1 MSEKSEVKKGE
12 SSLFEP
18 IIDQLTTE
26 YMRPALRQ
34 IPASVLIP
42 LKKIGLTKAL
52 PIIGVALS
60 ALVRQGNYR
69 WSDRL
74 GDTISEGTAELRRII
89 NEAAGE
95 EGKSVS
101 PEERVKVTE
110 KIKRV
115 ISTLLSPEL
124 SDEFKELLQSL
135 SKIFKDKDG
144 KEKGQILALL
154 EQLSPIELLG
164 FLKAEKTDR
173 EILLSLFIKKV
184 EEKSLEQSIKEL
196 KESLREFKARME
208 IIQEELFKPA
218 CSKIKPGFKKTAE
231 KLKELD
237 AKCAPDTTV
246 GQKTIGFRSW
256 AKRLRDNEKKKH

>member
-12 SSLFEP
+12 SSLLEP
-18 IIDQLTTE
+18 IIDQFTTE
-26 YMRPALRQ
+26 YMRPILRQ
-34 IPASVLIP
+34 IPTSVLIP
-42 LKKIGLTKAL
+42 LKKIGLTKIL
-52 PIIGVALS
+52 PIMGVALS

-95 EGKSVS
+95 DGKPVS

-135 SKIFKDKDG
+135 YELFKDKPD
-144 KEKGQILALL
+144 KEKEQILVLL

-164 FLKAEKTDR
+164 FLEAEKADR

-184 EEKSLEQSIKEL
+184 EEKSLGQSILEL
-196 KESLREFKARME
+196 REGLREFKEKAKV
-208 IIQEELFKPA
+208 IQDELLGPAWTKVNGPTIVQAFKSWREE
-218 CSKIKPGFKKTAE
+218 
-231 KLKELD
+231 D
-237 AKCAPDTTV
+237 
-246 GQKTIGFRSW
+246 
-256 AKRLRDNEKKKH
+256 KKKPSLTDAFNAGRSRRKK